1 MTRPVDARASARA
14 PMVAIEW
21 LLLIVLAGMWGSSF
35 LFNKIALRE
44 LPHFTLVCIRLIF
57 ATTLLCGMA
66 MALGH
71 SLRLP
76 ARVWKRL
83 ALMGL
88 LNNFLPFNFT
98 TYGQSHIGAG
108 LAAILAASAPLFVVV
123 LAHFFTRDESMTVR
137 KVGGVLA
144 GMAGVAVI
152 MGPAAL
158 HSLDSQL
165 FAQLSL
171 ICSAMAIAIAG
182 IYGRVLF
189 GVPPIVSA
197 AGQAACSMLMMIP
210 VALIADR
217 PWELA
222 MPGAATWACVIGLA
236 SIGSG
241 IAYVIFFHLLATA
254 GATNVVLVNL
264 LVPVSAVLLGV
275 AFLGEHIEPRHFT
288 GMLLI
293 TAGLAA
299 IDGRAFT
306 WLRRIASRT

>member
-1 MTRPVDARASARA
+1 
-14 PMVAIEW
+14 MVAVEW
-21 LLLIVLAGMWGSSF
+21 ALLFILAAMWGSSF

-44 LPHFTLVCIRLIF
+44 LPHFTLVCIRLIL
-57 ATTLLCGMA
+57 ATTFLSLA
-66 MALGH
+66 AIALGH
-71 SLRLP
+71 SLRLSG
-76 ARVWKRL
+76 RVWRQL
-83 ALMGL
+83 ALTGF

-123 LAHFFTRDESMTVR
+123 LAHFLTRDEPMTTR

-144 GMAGVAVI
+144 GMAGVAII
-152 MGPAAL
+152 MGAAAL
-158 HSLDSQL
+158 DRIDTQL
-165 FAQLSL
+165 SAQLSMV
-171 ICSAMAIAIAG
+171 CSAFSIALAG

-210 VALIADR
+210 VSLIADH

-222 MPGAATWACVIGLA
+222 MPSPATWACVVGLA
-236 SIGSG
+236 AIGSG
-241 IAYVIFFHLLATA
+241 IAYVIFFHLLASA

-264 LVPVSAVLLGV
+264 LVPVSAVMLGV
-275 AFLGEHIEPRHFT
+275 VFLGEHIEPRHFA

-293 TAGLAA
+293 AAGLAA
-299 IDGRAFT
+299 IDGRVLT
-306 WLRRIASRT
+306 WLRRIASGTPSP